1 MKNSNTI
8 NRVTLAI
15 DAIKKYIAGVVLVG
29 AILFLSAGGF
39 SYMGAWLLMA
49 LLFIPMLILGI
60 IMLVYSPLLLQ
71 QRLDAKE
78 KREPQKMVTLL
89 TSLMFVAGFVVAGLD
104 YRFSLTVKRG
114 NFQFDCRYAV

>member
-1 MKNSNTI
+1 MFLKIYKFVSMKNSNTI

-60 IMLVYSPLLLQ
+60 IM
-71 QRLDAKE
+71 
-78 KREPQKMVTLL
+78 
-89 TSLMFVAGFVVAGLD
+89 
-104 YRFSLTVKRG
+104 
-114 NFQFDCRYAV
+114 